1 VKRKSC
7 LYHLPESLPI
17 KYAFQGKKGA
27 WFLHVQARPLS
38 NLSGSDLPKG
48 VAGKFVQHMYNGSKD
63 TVYLEPPN
71 FRASIGETETRGGGK
86 RRSLGRSNCLEPFR
100 QELLSAV
107 SLPKEKTNK
116 RRKKLHHLECTASEI
131 KRGCDRGNRIPG
143 VVAKENSGF
152 CASADEVEPREG
164 LSSNP
169 MVEAPSEKSSE
180 VISVSGI
187 IKRYFPSS
195 NEVSSFS
202 SPLSF
207 DVNVTHRTFQ
217 GQKEEQLNTIT
228 DDKCSSI
235 QVDVLPE
242 FTVKTPPR
250 ILTPPL
256 VAAQTPNSLKAKLE
270 RSRVGKCLVLASSNL
285 RISGSKQKPA
295 ISLCRLRGEKMLEPN
310 FPSMIR
316 NLVFEM
322 SDSDD

>member
-1 VKRKSC
+1 MKRKSH

-38 NLSGSDLPKG
+38 DLSGSDLPKG
-48 VAGKFVQHMYNGSKD
+48 VARKVVQHMYNGSKD

-71 FRASIGETETRGGGK
+71 LFASIGETETGGGGK
-86 RRSLGRSNCLEPFR
+86 RRSLAGSNCLKPFQ

-131 KRGCDRGNRIPG
+131 KRRRNGGNETPG
-143 VVAKENSGF
+143 VTAKENSGF

-169 MVEAPSEKSSE
+169 MVEAPSDISSE

-195 NEVSSFS
+195 NEVSSFG

-207 DVNVTHRTFQ
+207 DVNVTQGSFQ
-217 GQKEEQLNTIT
+217 GEMKEQLNTRT
-228 DDKCSSI
+228 DDKCLSV
-235 QVDVLPE
+235 QVDVVPE

-250 ILTPPL
+250 ILPPPSLAARTPD
-256 VAAQTPNSLKAKLE
+256 SLRAKRE
-270 RSRVGKCLVLASSNL
+270 RSRVGKRLVLASSNL

-295 ISLCRLRGEKMLEPN
+295 ISLYRYRDGKMLEPN
-310 FPSMIR
+310 LSSMVR
-316 NLVFEM
+316 NLVFDM